1 MKILLTLCKNE
12 LLRASKINQIR
23 YTADTKERKKT
34 MLLYLLIFMIAVGL
48 IVSFTH
54 GISGIF
60 SISWVENDII
70 NSLIVPMVFVCLT
83 INIAIS
89 IFWGSGLL
97 LSEVNADAQLALP
110 VRLSALIVS
119 RLFVVYLFLAVLDML
134 LLFPMDVLF
143 GITAGIRGVSNL
155 INLGNILLL
164 PILPCLLGVIIGT
177 GIYRMIKSPSVLIA
191 RLKTILAVLLLFA
204 FIAFMF
210 LKFPDISKGNTRF
223 SFTATALH
231 IPVSRYVKSLLYH
244 NMLSLAVYWGAIPIA
259 SSLLLHCLMAVY
271 QNWYCNSGSRKE
283 KSMDINSKMF
293 TKNSIISA
301 LIIRERRRYFSI
313 PAYFTNTALG
323 FLLAITFVM
332 LVAMANEKIVPY
344 VDLFS
349 GYFQIAPAAA
359 DILYIFAF
367 TIFISLSN
375 TTYAS
380 ISIEGKQMEVL
391 NSLPVNAHDIFKAK
405 IGFHLSLAIPVILIL
420 NTIMALSLHFPWH
433 KALLGYIMPLAF
445 TSFAGVTGYIL
456 NLVFPD
462 FEWNNVTHIVKQSFP
477 AIISTVFSTFA
488 TCGTAYLL
496 LKYFS
501 DIFLLGSFIACI
513 VIFLM
518 VCVMLIWLKK
528 YGEYIYQKL

>member
-1 MKILLTLCKNE
+1 MKMLLTLCKNE

-23 YTADTKERKKT
+23 YTADAKERKKT
-34 MLLYLLIFMIAVGL
+34 MLLYLIVFVIAVGL
-48 IVSFTH
+48 IVSFAH

-83 INIAIS
+83 VNIAIS

-97 LSEVNADAQLALP
+97 LSEVNADARLALP
-110 VRLSALIVS
+110 IRLSTLIVS
-119 RLFVVYLFLAVLDML
+119 HLFVLYLFLAILDML

-143 GITAGIRGVSNL
+143 GLTAGTGKMSNL
-155 INLGNILLL
+155 INLGNILLF
-164 PILPCLLGVIIGT
+164 PIVPCLLGVIIGT
-177 GIYRMIKSPSVLIA
+177 GIYRILRSSSVLIA
-191 RLKTILAVLLLFA
+191 RLKTIFAVLLLFS
-204 FIAFMF
+204 FIVFMF
-210 LKFPDISKGNTRF
+210 LIFPDISKGNTRF

-231 IPVSRYVKSLLYH
+231 ILVSRYVKSLLY
-244 NMLSLAVYWGAIPIA
+244 NDMLSLAVYWGAILIA
-259 SSLLLHCLMAVY
+259 SGLLLHCLMASY
-271 QNWYCNSGSRKE
+271 QNWYCNPVSRKE
-283 KSMDINSKMF
+283 NSMEINSKMF

-332 LVAMANEKIVPY
+332 LVALANEKIVPY

-349 GYFQIAPAAA
+349 GYFQIEPAAA

-391 NSLPVNAHDIFKAK
+391 NSLPIKAHDIFKAK
-405 IGFHLSLAIPVILIL
+405 VGFHLSLAIPIILTL
-420 NTIMALSLHFPWH
+420 NTIMALSLHFPWY
-433 KALLGYIMPLAF
+433 KAILGYIMPLAF
-445 TSFAGVTGYIL
+445 TSFTGVTEYIL

-477 AIISTVFSTFA
+477 AIISTVFSTLA

-513 VIFLM
+513 VIILI
-518 VCVMLIWLKK
+518 VCIMLIYLKK
-528 YGEYIYQKL
+528 YSEYIYQKL